1 MFYNIKKSQTP
12 DIQVNVIM
20 LKNTNVEG
28 DMLENVI

>member
-1 MFYNIKKSQTP
+1 MLYNIKKSQTP

-28 DMLENVI
+28 DMLENDI

>member
-20 LKNTNVEG
+20 LKNANVEG